1 MGYEYP
7 WYSQYS
13 GYGGQQTISS
23 SGLYSNTD
31 AISYCNYWPTAMAR
45 EPAFISD
52 NSRAY
57 NTDMSNSAWSRSQWL
72 AQQPGSTSYA
82 SDTNF
87 QWYRSPT
94 RADSYQ
100 SYMVDGKCYT
110 LPCAYLPQP
119 DDIATAF
126 CHKTVAYP
134 CVKQDNPD
142 IPEVIPR
149 ADIFNQFL
157 VSVLGRTPSKPTLP
171 TLVRESRKHADDT
184 TRDRCDEYRAASEK
198 TELSR
203 HSEMMEPISCQTYS
217 MCHDFLLSRGDSWQT
232 DDITTSADS
241 TIGVSHNNIN
251 DTGVEDDTLTT
262 IDDIFRGFMSSPSP
276 TDPKP
281 VSRTCKSVD
290 IRREAAISRMQ
301 TQPRSGKPED
311 KRATKTEKDFVCDVC
326 SKVFARRASLRV
338 HTRLHT
344 GVRPYSCADCGRS
357 FSDYSVYVR
366 HRRTHTHERPYAC
379 PECGYRFTQSGNLL
393 RHRRNQH
400 GFGST

>member
-7 WYSQYS
+7 WYSQHS
-13 GYGGQQTISS
+13 EYGGQQTRPSND
-23 SGLYSNTD
+23 LYPNAD
-31 AISYCNYWPTAMAR
+31 DIFYCNYWRTAMAR

-57 NTDMSNSAWSRSQWL
+57 NADMSNSVWSRTPWPE
-72 AQQPGSTSYA
+72 QQPGSTSYA
-82 SDTNF
+82 SDTSF
-87 QWYRSPT
+87 RWYAAPA

-100 SYMVDGKCYT
+100 SYLVDGKRYT

-119 DDIATAF
+119 DDIAPAF
-126 CHKTVAYP
+126 CHETVAYP
-134 CVKQDNPD
+134 CVKQENPD
-142 IPEVIPR
+142 VPEVIPR

-157 VSVLGRTPSKPTLP
+157 VSVLGQTPSKPNIRTS
-171 TLVRESRKHADDT
+171 VRETHKDVDDT
-184 TRDRCDEYRAASEK
+184 TRDMCDEYIAASEK
-198 TELSR
+198 TESPR
-203 HSEMMEPISCQTYS
+203 HSEMMEMPSCQAFS
-217 MCHDFLLSRGDSWQT
+217 MCHDFLLPRADSWQT
-232 DDITTSADS
+232 DDIKTSADS
-241 TIGVSHNNIN
+241 TIGFSHNNI
-251 DTGVEDDTLTT
+251 TGTGAEDHKLTT

-281 VSRTCKSVD
+281 VSRTCKSVE
-290 IRREAAISRMQ
+290 IRREAAIRRMQ

-311 KRATKTEKDFVCDVC
+311 KRARNTEKDFVCDVC
-326 SKVFARRASLRV
+326 SKVFARRASFRV

-344 GVRPYSCADCGRS
+344 GVRPYSCADCDRS

-366 HRRTHTHERPYAC
+366 HRRTHTPERPYAC
-379 PECGYRFTQSGNLL
+379 PKCGYRFTQSGNLL

>member
-1 MGYEYP
+1 M
-7 WYSQYS
+7 
-13 GYGGQQTISS
+13 SS
-23 SGLYSNTD
+23 NDLYSSTD
-31 AISYCNYWPTAMAR
+31 VISYCNYWSTAMAR

-57 NTDMSNSAWSRSQWL
+57 NADMSNSVWPRSQWPE
-72 AQQPGSTSYA
+72 QHPGSTSYA
-82 SDTNF
+82 CDTNYR
-87 QWYRSPT
+87 WYTAPARE
-94 RADSYQ
+94 DSYQ
-100 SYMVDGKCYT
+100 SYLVDGKCYT

-119 DDIATAF
+119 GDIATAF
-126 CHKTVAYP
+126 CHEPVAYP
-134 CVKQDNPD
+134 CVKQENPD
-142 IPEVIPR
+142 VTEVIPR

-157 VSVLGRTPSKPTLP
+157 VSVLGQTPSKPTLR
-171 TLVRESRKHADDT
+171 TSVRETRNPLDDT

-198 TELSR
+198 MESPR
-203 HSEMMEPISCQTYS
+203 HSEMMELPSCQTYS
-217 MCHDFLLSRGDSWQT
+217 MCHDFLLPREDAWQT

-241 TIGVSHNNIN
+241 TIGFIRNNI
-251 DTGVEDDTLTT
+251 TGTGTEDDEPTV
-262 IDDIFRGFMSSPSP
+262 IGDIFREFMSSPSP

-281 VSRTCKSVD
+281 VSRTCKSVE
-290 IRREAAISRMQ
+290 IRREAAISRIQ
-301 TQPRSGKPED
+301 TLLCVKKPED
-311 KRATKTEKDFVCDVC
+311 KRIGKTGKDFVCDVC

-338 HTRLHT
+338 HMRLHT
-344 GVRPYSCADCGRS
+344 GVRPYSCADCDRS